1 MELTNLDIRT
11 PYNEVIA
18 LAVDAVTNHDFEV
31 TVAPSGTVE
40 GFTIFDDSGDALLIE
55 MDDIMFL
62 EVYSITM
69 AAGVINSETKSIL
82 DRVATSLEQAA

>member
-55 MDDIMFL
+55 MDDIMCL
-62 EVYSITM
+62 EVYNIVM
-69 AAGVINSETKSIL
+69 ASDVVTSETKSIL
-82 DRVATSLEQAA
+82 ARVLTH

>member
-1 MELTNLDIRT
+1 
-11 PYNEVIA
+11 
-18 LAVDAVTNHDFEV
+18 
-31 TVAPSGTVE
+31 
-40 GFTIFDDSGDALLIE
+40 